1 MNSKTE
7 RISENNVLLRPA
19 IECEENTVTT
29 WNLAD
34 LKNAVRQQY
43 GPKQE
48 EVLIPPL
55 NSVVQ
60 RGAFAKYH
68 YLEAKRL
75 LEAATADHAEPGEMM
90 MLLLGSDMASAAFQQ
105 ARFQAAAHIT
115 ACVQSMHATADT
127 LAHAVYFALGM
138 NLDPTLYLK
147 PRQISIWNVIDK
159 VSVGP
164 IQKPLTELVEHEGFR
179 YLTALN
185 NHSKHRSIVDIP
197 FSLDVTATP
206 APSGLKFAAF
216 EYENDEFPDR
226 WAMPTL
232 DAEYSRQSLLI
243 IGVGQTLNSTLIT

>member
-1 MNSKTE
+1 MTN
-7 RISENNVLLRPA
+7 
-19 IECEENTVTT
+19 
-29 WNLAD
+29 WNLAA
-34 LKNAVRQQY
+34 LKEAVHQQH
-43 GPKQE
+43 GREQE
-48 EVLIPPL
+48 KVLTPPL

-75 LEAATADHAEPGEMM
+75 LEAATAAHAEPGEMM
-90 MLLLGSDMASAAFQQ
+90 MLILGSDTASAAFQQ

-138 NLDPTLYLK
+138 NLDPALILK
-147 PRQISIWNVIDK
+147 PRQISIWKVMNN

-164 IQKPLTELVEHEGFR
+164 VQEQLTELVDHEGFR

-197 FSLDVTATP
+197 FSVDVTPTP
-206 APSGLKFAAF
+206 GPSGLKFAAF
-216 EYENDEFPDR
+216 EYEDEEFPEC
-226 WAMPTL
+226 WALPTL
-232 DAEYSRQSLLI
+232 DAEYGRQSKII
-243 IGVGQTLNSTLIT
+243 IGIGQALNSTLMT

>member
-1 MNSKTE
+1 M
-7 RISENNVLLRPA
+7 
-19 IECEENTVTT
+19 TT
-29 WNLAD
+29 WNLAI
-34 LKNAVRQQY
+34 LKDAVRQQY
-43 GPKQE
+43 GPQQE
-48 EVLIPPL
+48 EALTPPL

-75 LEAATADHAEPGEMM
+75 LEAATAAHAEPGEMM

-127 LAHAVYFALGM
+127 FAHAVYFALGM
-138 NLDPTLYLK
+138 NLDPALCLK
-147 PRQISIWNVIDK
+147 PRQISISNVMNK
-159 VSVGP
+159 VWVGP
-164 IQKPLTELVEHEGFR
+164 IQKLLTELVDHEGFR

-206 APSGLKFAAF
+206 GPSGLKFAAF
-216 EYENDEFPDR
+216 EYEDDEFPDR

-232 DAEYSRQSLLI
+232 DSEYGRQSSLI
-243 IGVGQTLNSTLIT
+243 ISIGQVLNSTLIT

>member
-1 MNSKTE
+1 M
-7 RISENNVLLRPA
+7 
-19 IECEENTVTT
+19 TT
-29 WNLAD
+29 WNLAV
-34 LKNAVRQQY
+34 LKDAVQQLY

-48 EVLIPPL
+48 EALIPPL

-68 YLEAKRL
+68 YLEANRL
-75 LEAATADHAEPGEMM
+75 LEAATSAHEEPGEMM
-90 MLLLGSDMASAAFQQ
+90 MLLFGSDSASAAFQQ

-138 NLDPTLYLK
+138 NLDPAMCLK
-147 PRQISIWNVIDK
+147 PRQITIWNVMNK
-159 VSVGP
+159 VTVGP
-164 IQKPLTELVEHEGFR
+164 IQKLLSELVDHEGFR

-197 FSLDVTATP
+197 FSLDLTASP
-206 APSGLKFAAF
+206 GPSGLKFAAF
-216 EYENDEFPDR
+216 EYEDVEFPDH

-232 DAEYSRQSLLI
+232 DAEYGRQSSLMI
-243 IGVGQTLNSTLIT
+243 SIGQALNSTLIT